1 MRILVVEDNPRMGE
15 LIAQGLRERGFACD
29 IARRLEQA
37 DDALASATFDLILLD
52 IGLPDGDG
60 LEWLRAHPQRGLP
73 PVIVLTAR
81 DGLADRITGLDAGAD
96 DYLPKPFA
104 MDELAARVRA
114 ILRRPGNRTEAVI
127 ELGGLTFDPAAQAAG
142 ALGQRL
148 DLARRELGLFELLM
162 RRAGE
167 VVRRGQIEE
176 ALYAFDEPVT
186 PNAIEA
192 IVSRLRRKL
201 EEAGAGERL
210 HTIRGVGYL
219 LREN

>member
-1 MRILVVEDNPRMGE
+1 MRILIVEDNARMGD
-15 LIAQGLRERGFACD
+15 LIAQGLHERGFACD
-29 IARRLEQA
+29 IARCLGEA
-37 DDALASATFDLILLD
+37 DDALAAARFDLILLD
-52 IGLPDGDG
+52 VGLPDGDG
-60 LEWLRAHPQRGLP
+60 LDWLRAHPRRGLP

-81 DGLADRITGLDAGAD
+81 DALEDRIGGLDAGAD

-114 ILRRPGNRTEAVI
+114 ILRRPGTRTERVI
-127 ELGGLTFDPAAQAAG
+127 ELGGLAFDPAAQAASVH
-142 ALGQRL
+142 GQRL
-148 DLARRELGLFELLM
+148 DLTRRELGLFELLM
-162 RRAGE
+162 RRSGE

-201 EEAGAGERL
+201 EDAGAAALL

-219 LREN
+219 LKEG

>member
-1 MRILVVEDNPRMGE
+1 MGE
-15 LIAQGLRERGFACD
+15 LIAQGLRERGYACD
-29 IARRLEQA
+29 IAPCLADA
-37 DDALASATFDLILLD
+37 DDSLASAHFDLMLLD

-60 LEWLRAHPQRGLP
+60 LDWLRHRPRKGTP
-73 PVIVLTAR
+73 PVVVLTAR
-81 DGLADRITGLDAGAD
+81 DGVADRIDGLDAGAD

-114 ILRRPGNRTEAVI
+114 VLRRPGNRVEPLL
-127 ELGGLTFDPAAQAAG
+127 ELGDLRFDSAAQIATANG
-142 ALGQRL
+142 HRL
-148 DLARRELGLFELLM
+148 DLTRRELGLFELLM

-192 IVSRLRRKL
+192 VVSRLRRKL
-201 EEAGAGERL
+201 EDAGVIDRL

-219 LREN
+219 LREA